1 MPLAGSRPTAR
12 GESQEQEDQRPG
24 RGGRCRPPQRDG
36 PQDIDG
42 TPYEKEPE
50 ECSPSSQKDGCLAV
64 SPADLQ
70 IVLCDEF
77 SRQNH
82 HVVRVRDMVFGPGSQ
97 MGEARR

>member
-1 MPLAGSRPTAR
+1 MPLAGSCPTPR

-36 PQDIDG
+36 PQDIEG

-50 ECSPSSQKDGCLAV
+50 ECSPSSQKNGCLAV
-64 SPADLQ
+64 SPANLQ
-70 IVLCDEF
+70 IVLRDEF
-77 SRQNH
+77 SRQND
-82 HVVRVRDMVFGPGSQ
+82 HVVCVPGRAFRPGSQ